1 MKPVFFAVLMMAF
14 AGSACSASGQGV
26 TKATAITEVF
36 GDGQQV
42 TAVAIQYDT
51 RMDGTK
57 LSPDSFSVYRNRTA

>member
-1 MKPVFFAVLMMAF
+1 MMAF

-57 LSPDSFSVYRNRTA
+57 LSPDSFNSILRNILLNFYFLILN